1 MSREEAMA
9 DLRNPKEFSHQ
20 DATFLF
26 LNSLQEHLAKSDFAN
41 GIKARETPKIV
52 KTGTNGKTETIIP
65 LRKKDVDK
73 DPQLAARITRLKPPR
88 DGK

>member
-1 MSREEAMA
+1 MA
-9 DLRNPKEFSHQ
+9 DLRNPKELSHQ

-26 LNSLQEHLAKSDFAN
+26 LNSLQEHLAKSDYAN
-41 GIKARETPKIV
+41 GIKAKDAPKIV

-65 LRKKDVDK
+65 LRKKDADRE
-73 DPQLAARITRLKPPR
+73 PQLTARITRLKPPR